1 MKNIVTA
8 VCVALCFTFAMAM
21 ALSIAHGDL
30 VRGLWLFV
38 IAFVFGYIAVHVGLT
53 GKDET

>member
-1 MKNIVTA
+1 VKNLVTA
-8 VCVALCFTFAMAM
+8 VCVALCFVCAMAM

-30 VRGLWLFV
+30 TRGLWLFV
-38 IAFVFGYIAVHVGLT
+38 IAFVFGYIAVHVGLS